1 MRILNVGGDAFFPQA
16 SGGLQVC
23 LNELT
28 LALKQL
34 DHEPTLFVALWGG
47 QFAMRSRIAMRL
59 TAKPWVHHRWN
70 AFDVYRA
77 WEPWLHARKI
87 YDLIKPH
94 AIIVQGT
101 KHTAK
106 IAQAFLEL
114 GVPLG
119 FYFHDVSFGILG
131 GDVRKM

>member
-1 MRILNVGGDAFFPQA
+1 
-16 SGGLQVC
+16 
-23 LNELT
+23 
-28 LALKQL
+28 
-34 DHEPTLFVALWGG
+34 
-47 QFAMRSRIAMRL
+47 MRSRIAMRL
-59 TAKPWVHHRWN
+59 TGKPWAHHRWN
-70 AFDVYRA
+70 GFDVYRA
-77 WEPWLHARKI
+77 WEPWLHARTI
-87 YDLIKPH
+87 CDLIRPQ